1 MEWAMTNEK
10 LSGETMGAKALMFA
24 MIAGAALLF
33 IEATW
38 SPGIQPADSHAP
50 VAQQTTTVHH
60 ARLAQN

>member
-10 LSGETMGAKALMFA
+10 LSGETLGAKALMFA

-38 SPGIQPADSHAP
+38 SPGFQPVEQAP
-50 VAQQTTTVHH
+50 AAQATTVHH
-60 ARLAQN
+60 DRLARN